1 MIGGKDRTE
10 KGDPEVADLWG
21 KLDIAMALSS
31 VTLGKAFSAS
41 VSYSAKWVQAFFCQD
56 CGQDLH
62 TLQSDRPQGQGR
74 LQCQQHLS

>member
-21 KLDIAMALSS
+21 KLDTAMALSS

-62 TLQSDRPQGQGR
+62 TLQ
-74 LQCQQHLS
+74 